1 MSGQSCNG
9 TWFDRVPDRRGRHDG
24 DLRRAV
30 PTGGDTFLPQAVP
43 VDRLAAAMALN
54 AVRGS
59 VAQMSGTAAGGS
71 LFAVARF
78 VPFLAYAV
86 ACFLLVF
93 LQVPPREVRPA
104 PTRHL
109 SREIMVSVRWVSA
122 HRHIRFTALCAIVLN
137 LFIRPL
143 LSSCWPKGG
152 ECDRGRSA
160 RAVRCQSGPPDHGET
175 AVERRLRFVAG
186 DAVLQGGFVRLDDPR
201 QRVSSEWILP
211 TPFAEGV
218 R

>member
-1 MSGQSCNG
+1 MERGSIVYLIAVG
-9 TWFDRVPDRRGRHDG
+9 RRDG

-71 LFAVARF
+71 LFAVVGF
-78 VPFLAYAV
+78 VPFLAYALS
-86 ACFLLVF
+86 CFLLVF
-93 LQVPPREVRPA
+93 LQVPPREIRLVPI
-104 PTRHL
+104 RHL
-109 SREIMVSVRWVSA
+109 RQEVMVSARCVSA
-122 HRHIRFTALCAIVLN
+122 HRHIRYTALCTIVLN
-137 LFIRPL
+137 LFIRTSV
-143 LSSCWPKGG
+143 SSCWPKV
-152 ECDRGRSA
+152 EEYARGRSA
-160 RAVRCQSGPPDHGET
+160 RTVRCQPGPPDHGET
-175 AVERRLRFVAG
+175 AVERRLRLVAG
-186 DAVLQGGFVRLDDPR
+186 DAVLQGGLVRLEDPW